1 MTSAD
6 FKSIEWVWLDL
17 DDTLWDFAT
26 NSVDSL
32 GIIYYRHDLNRF
44 YPTVDSWRE
53 RYLHHNHELWARYN
67 VAEISRDYLQEQRFL
82 RPLLEAGC
90 PASEAKALTA
100 ILHKDYL
107 DVLGEHSLLIDGA
120 AELLDALHHKGF
132 RIGILSNG
140 FKEVQYR
147 KLRSSGIDD
156 KFDCVVLSDEIEV
169 NKPDR
174 RLFDHALAKAGTTAG
189 KSLIIGDNPDT
200 DIAGGAAAGWHTV
213 YFNRDGKNSP
223 APGCPLTVTSLREI
237 TAMLMRL

>member
-6 FKSIEWVWLDL
+6 FDSIEWVWIDL

-32 GIIYYRHDLNRF
+32 RVIYERHGLNCF
-44 YPTVDSWRE
+44 YPTADSWIK
-53 RYLHHNHELWARYN
+53 RYLHHNHELWAQYN
-67 VAEISRDYLQEQRFL
+67 VARISREYLQEQRFL

-90 PASEAKALTA
+90 PADEAESLTA
-100 ILHKDYL
+100 ILHRDYL
-107 DVLGEHSLLIDGA
+107 DVLGDHSLLIDGA
-120 AELLDALHHKGF
+120 DELLDTLHEKGF
-132 RIGILSNG
+132 KVGIISNG

-147 KLRSSGIDD
+147 KLRSSGIDN
-156 KFDCVVLSDEIEV
+156 KIDCVVLSDEIDI

-174 RLFDHALAKAGTTAG
+174 RLFDYALAKAGTSAG

-200 DIAGGAAAGWHTV
+200 DITGGVAAGWHTI

-223 APGCPLTVTSLREI
+223 ATGCPCTVTSLREI
-237 TAMLMRL
+237 TTMIINL